1 METLAVTNP
10 PVLGYPTDDDDVVG
24 SGGLFNRTFVPEAV
38 VRLQHRDFIQGAPC
52 RSSAMQSVVPHEN
65 ELIGIAVVPAEL
77 KVAPLE
83 CRKLAAS

>member
-1 METLAVTNP
+1 MEALAETNP

-24 SGGLFNRTFVPEAV
+24 SGGLLNRTFVPESV
-38 VRLQHRDFIQGAPC
+38 VRLQHRDFMQGAPC
-52 RSSAMQSVVPHEN
+52 RSSAMQSFVLHEN